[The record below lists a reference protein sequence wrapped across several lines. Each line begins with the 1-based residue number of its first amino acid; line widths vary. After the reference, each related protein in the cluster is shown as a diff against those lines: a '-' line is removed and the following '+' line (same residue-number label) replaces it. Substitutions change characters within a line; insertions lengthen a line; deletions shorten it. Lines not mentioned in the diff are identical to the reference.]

1 MRSSVFEDALIHMKL
16 QTTLIHVDD
25 NEKSAG
31 SNERFNWKVSKEFS
45 KDELKVI
52 EDILAFCSEPQSE
65 TKIMRKNDLGVEQL
79 GNWMQYLLSRGLL
92 VGCSG
97 EFVTSQKGQMLLEL
111 FAKLRGF
118 FGVNQA

>member
-1 MRSSVFEDALIHMKL
+1 MRSRVFEEALIHMKL
-16 QTTLIHVDD
+16 QTTLIHVNDI
-25 NEKSAG
+25 EKSTDP
-31 SNERFNWKVSKEFS
+31 NERFNWKVNKEFS

-79 GNWMQYLLSRGLL
+79 GNWMHYLLSRGLL

-97 EFVTSQKGQMLLEL
+97 EFVTSKKGQLLLEL
-111 FAKLRGF
+111 FTKLRGF